1 MSVSNHI
8 SVCTLAK
15 SCLLIL
21 TFGLANLAQACVT
34 ADVVALDQVFYYNR
48 LGAMNPS
55 GMIFAL
61 KRDVVSSTSGS
72 GLTAGNVRLRSDKR
86 PRPLVLRVN
95 EGDCLTVNFTNLLN
109 PIVPPPAA
117 PHVAGAVGAVVPDP
131 AGAENSG
138 PATRSASFHVMGMQ
152 ASDIISDASNVGNNT
167 SGLAAP
173 GESKTYTF
181 YAQKEGTYFA
191 YSTAATTGGEGN
203 GGSLAH
209 GLFGA
214 VNVENKGSEWY
225 RSQVTEQDMT
235 LATTSSTQS
244 DGKYYP
250 VIDYNAVYPAVETRK
265 LPEQLIL
272 TSNSDGSTKATMSSL
287 SSHIG
292 FIAADIGKTLVGTI
306 GKARIDEV
314 FADGSAKVTVIDAFA
329 SEIPPYSWKIEGSV
343 SHPLAGI
350 PILNMRDSSGSI
362 VHSDLNAIITGSTGG
377 AFDATEE
384 PKNAI
389 YPDRTDPFREFTVIF
404 HDEIKAVQAFP
415 AWYNDPVLIHTLHAV
430 RDGFGINYGT
440 GGIGSEII
448 ANRLGLGPM
457 KDCVECKGEE
467 FFLTSWVMGD
477 PAMIVDMPASVNAN
491 GKGVV
496 DNPQFAT
503 KVYFPDDPS
512 NVHHSYLNDRVKF
525 RNLHAGP
532 KEHHIFHLHAHQWL
546 HSPDSDNS
554 AYLDSQSLGAGSGY
568 TYEIAHHGS
577 GNRNH
582 TIGDSI
588 FHCHFYTHFAQGMW
602 ELWRVHDVLE
612 TGTVLDADG
621 RPAQGARALP
631 DHEIKAGTPIPA
643 VVPMPT
649 MAMAPQ
655 PSAKAEIE
663 YVAGADG
670 KLTPT
675 GEVKL
680 PDVSLD
686 KPALGNP
693 GYPFFVA
700 GVTGHRPPHPPMDTV
715 KDGGLP
721 RHVVTGG
728 TATSRQDRENFNK
741 IIDTMAAKKLP
752 ENGTPWERQAMIF
765 HGGDGT
771 TVGPKQYAT
780 PKPDGSGG
788 TFKVNGLPAK
798 PGAPFADPC
807 IDDAQ
812 QAVTG
817 KDRFYHA
824 AAIQLDV
831 KMNKLGWHFPQQRIL
846 TLFNDVSDTLAGIKP
861 PEPMFFRANSG
872 DCITFEHTNL
882 LPNTYEKDDFQVTTP
897 TDIIGQHIHLVKFD
911 VMSSDGSGNGWNYE
925 DGTFSPQE
933 VHERLEAINTPEG
946 AWQEPYAVNQSQVQ
960 KPKVCTLANF
970 KEGGGD
976 CIQTTVQRWYA
987 DDVTNNIGE
996 DRTLR
1001 TVFSHDHFGP
1011 STHQHPGL
1019 YAGLVIEPAGS
1030 KWKHNESGVALGA
1043 RNDGGPTTWQA
1054 IIEPPSG
1061 QKPYREFLLEMGD
1074 FSLAYRADKTP
1085 VNPPGREEDGLHNLV
1100 SLAATCPGGA
1110 PRPCPEAISADD
1122 PGTMTVNYRN
1132 EPIATRINNGA
1143 NKQTAGLAGDLS
1155 FAFESRTDR
1164 AIPELNSQP
1173 KFDATTKTPPPLT
1186 NNVMGGDPFTPLL
1199 KTYAGDKVQI
1209 RILQGAHEEGHNF
1222 SAHNMKWLFEPSL
1235 KDSGYK
1241 GSQMVGISEHFEFE
1255 VEAVDKV
1262 KANVPWSDTAY
1273 FPGSATDDIWNGLWG
1288 IMRTYNGKGAFDA
1301 QYPAPTLAKLSSNPK
1316 GGVLPVMTCAKKA
1329 DGTLVDPTC
1338 VTYDGICPSNA
1349 PAINFKVHA
1358 FLAKDLL
1365 GGPLV
1370 YNKAAGLSDSGAIM
1384 YVRDGDFATTTT
1396 TTTAKVNGVKTTT
1409 KTTVTRLKTGVP
1421 IEPLMLR
1428 ARAGDCITMVLVNHL
1443 PADLSSTQADG
1454 YSTLPMIVEGFNNND
1469 ILPSSY
1475 VGLTPQLL
1483 EFDSL
1488 TGSGLNIGHNP
1499 KLWTAGK
1506 PATAAPGQTVN
1517 YKWYAGREIVKNGN
1531 RFAEPVEYGAV
1542 NLMPSDRI
1550 KQTSKGAIAALVI
1563 EPLGST
1569 WVEDMNS
1576 RASATVTQANG
1587 AGYFREHVLI
1597 FQDDLNLQQNGV
1609 AVPNTAESEDP
1620 EDSGQKGFN
1629 YRTEPLWAR
1638 MGYAANTPLSL
1649 THNKDF
1655 SAVLKG
1661 DPETPIFKSKAGDP
1675 VRLRVLH
1682 PGGHARNHVFQ
1693 VHGHGWQEASFTNGS
1708 TVMGKNNWSE
1718 WMGSE
1723 AGIGAGSHLNLMLTN
1738 GAGGYYGT
1746 KGDYLYRDQASFQFD
1761 NGLWG
1766 IFRVE

>member
-1 MSVSNHI
+1 M
-8 SVCTLAK
+8 
-15 SCLLIL
+15 
-21 TFGLANLAQACVT
+21 
-34 ADVVALDQVFYYNR
+34 
-48 LGAMNPS
+48 
-55 GMIFAL
+55 
-61 KRDVVSSTSGS
+61 
-72 GLTAGNVRLRSDKR
+72 
-86 PRPLVLRVN
+86 
-95 EGDCLTVNFTNLLN
+95 
-109 PIVPPPAA
+109 
-117 PHVAGAVGAVVPDP
+117 
-131 AGAENSG
+131 
-138 PATRSASFHVMGMQ
+138 
-152 ASDIISDASNVGNNT
+152 
-167 SGLAAP
+167 
-173 GESKTYTF
+173 
-181 YAQKEGTYFA
+181 
-191 YSTAATTGGEGN
+191 
-203 GGSLAH
+203 
-209 GLFGA
+209 
-214 VNVENKGSEWY
+214 
-225 RSQVTEQDMT
+225 
-235 LATTSSTQS
+235 
-244 DGKYYP
+244 
-250 VIDYNAVYPAVETRK
+250 
-265 LPEQLIL
+265 
-272 TSNSDGSTKATMSSL
+272 
-287 SSHIG
+287 
-292 FIAADIGKTLVGTI
+292 
-306 GKARIDEV
+306 
-314 FADGSAKVTVIDAFA
+314 
-329 SEIPPYSWKIEGSV
+329 
-343 SHPLAGI
+343 
-350 PILNMRDSSGSI
+350 NMRDSSGSI

-491 GKGVV
+491 GMGVV
-496 DNPQFAT
+496 ENPQFAT
-503 KVYFPDDPS
+503 KAFFPDDPS

-554 AYLDSQSLGAGSGY
+554 AYLDSQSLGPGSGY

-577 GNRNH
+577 GNRNR
-582 TIGDSI
+582 TAGDSI

-612 TGTVLDADG
+612 TGTVLDAEG
-621 RPAQGARALP
+621 RPAQGSRALP

-643 VVPMPT
+643 VVPMPM

-655 PSAKAEIE
+655 PGAKAEIA
-663 YVAGADG
+663 YNAGS
-670 KLTPT
+670 PT
-675 GEVKL
+675 GEIKL
-680 PDVSLD
+680 PEIA
-686 KPALGNP
+686 KGNP

-700 GVTGHRPPHPPMDTV
+700 GVAGHRPPHPPMDTV

-728 TATSRQDRENFNK
+728 TATSYQDRENFNK

-771 TVGPKQYAT
+771 TAGPKQYAT
-780 PKPDGSGG
+780 PKPDGSAGA
-788 TFKVNGLPAK
+788 FKVNGLPAVA
-798 PGAPFADPC
+798 GAPFADPC
-807 IDDAQ
+807 INDAQ

-817 KDRFYHA
+817 KNRFYHV

-846 TLFNDVSDTLAGIKP
+846 TLWDDVSNTIDGVRP
-861 PEPMFFRANSG
+861 PEPLFLRANSG
-872 DCITFEHTNL
+872 DCINVEHTNL
-882 LPNTYEKDDFQVTTP
+882 VPNVFKKDDFQVTTP

-925 DGTFSPQE
+925 DGTLSPEE
-933 VHERLEAINTPEG
+933 VHERLAAINTPTG
-946 AWQEPYAVNQSQVQ
+946 DWQDPDAANAQ
-960 KPKVCTLANF
+960 KPPVCTLDGF
-970 KEGGGD
+970 EKGGGN
-976 CIQTTVQRWYA
+976 CAQTTVQRWYA
-987 DDVTNNIGE
+987 DDVTNNLGE

-1001 TVFSHDHFGP
+1001 TVFTHDHYGP

-1019 YAGLVIEPAGS
+1019 YAGVVIEPAGS
-1030 KWKHNESGVALGA
+1030 VWKHNETGATLGA
-1043 RNDGGPTTWQA
+1043 RADGGPTTWQA
-1054 IIEPPSG
+1054 IIEPG
-1061 QKPYREFLLEMGD
+1061 NKAKPYREFLLEMGD
-1074 FSLAYRADKTP
+1074 FSLAYRPDGTA

-1164 AIPELNSQP
+1164 AIPALNTQP
-1173 KFDATTKTPPPLT
+1173 NYFATPLT
-1186 NNVMGGDPFTPLL
+1186 QNVMPGDPFTPLL

-1209 RILQGAHEEGHNF
+1209 RVLQGAHEEGHNF
-1222 SAHNMKWLFEPSL
+1222 SAHGFKWLFEPSL

-1241 GSQMVGISEHFEFE
+1241 ASQMVGISEHFEFE

-1262 KANVPWSDTAY
+1262 KANTPWADIAY

-1288 IMRTYNGKGAFDA
+1288 IMRAYNGKGAFSA
-1301 QYPAPTLAKLSSNPK
+1301 AYPAPTLAKLSNNPN
-1316 GGVLPVMTCAKKA
+1316 GEPLPILTCAKNA
-1329 DGTLVDPTC
+1329 NGSLVDPTC
-1338 VTYDGICPSNA
+1338 MAYDGVCPTNA
-1349 PAINFKVHA
+1349 PIVNFKAHA
-1358 FLAKDLL
+1358 FLAKELL
-1365 GGPLV
+1365 AGPLV
-1370 YNKAAGLSDSGAIM
+1370 YNQAAGLSDPGAIM
-1384 YVRDGDFATTTT
+1384 YVRDGDFAPTTTT
-1396 TTTAKVNGVKTTT
+1396 TTTTTVVNGVKKKTTT
-1409 KTTVTRLKTGVP
+1409 KTTVNRLKPGVP
-1421 IEPLMLR
+1421 VEPLILR
-1428 ARAGDCITMVLVNHL
+1428 ARAGDCIKMTLVNHL
-1443 PADLSSTQADG
+1443 PADLTSTQADG

-1469 ILPSSY
+1469 ILPSNY
-1475 VGLTPQLL
+1475 VGLSPQLL
-1483 EFDSL
+1483 EFDAL
-1488 TGSGLNIGHNP
+1488 TSSGLNIGFNP
-1499 KLWTAGK
+1499 SLWTAGT
-1506 PATAAPGQTVN
+1506 PAAAAPGKTVS
-1517 YKWYAGREIVKNGN
+1517 YKWYAGREILKKDPKIKNN
-1531 RFAEPVEYGAV
+1531 PERRTAEPVEYGAV

-1550 KQTSKGAIAALVI
+1550 KQTSKGAIAALII

-1569 WVEDMNS
+1569 WVEDANS
-1576 RASATVTQANG
+1576 RASATVKSRVLWQTKANG

-1597 FQDDLNLQQNGV
+1597 FQDDLNLQQNGA

-1620 EDSGQKGFN
+1620 EDSGQKAFN
-1629 YRTEPLWAR
+1629 YKTEPLWAR
-1638 MGYAANTPLSL
+1638 MGFAPETSLSL
-1649 THNKDF
+1649 THNEDF
-1655 SAVLKG
+1655 SNVLKG
-1661 DPETPIFKSKAGDP
+1661 SSETPIFKSKAGDP

-1693 VHGHGWQEASFTNGS
+1693 LHGHGWQEVSFTNNS

-1723 AGIGAGSHLNLMLTN
+1723 AGIGAGSHLNLLLTN